1 MTDWKAFQEFAE
13 FNRAFL
19 EAVQQSKKEGKSAE
33 DAAAALKLPEKFKD
47 FGTPRL
53 KDNVTKIYTEL
64 KSTYEG
70 PLHSSIRAHPCS
82 PGSLR
87 SRDPG
92 RAPPGWCR

>member
-1 MTDWKAFQEFAE
+1 LKNAASRIKDVETVIPGHSPVTDWKAFQEFAE

-19 EAVQQSKKEGKSAE
+19 EEVQQSKKEGKSVE

-64 KSTYEG
+64 K
-70 PLHSSIRAHPCS
+70 
-82 PGSLR
+82 
-87 SRDPG
+87 
-92 RAPPGWCR
+92 